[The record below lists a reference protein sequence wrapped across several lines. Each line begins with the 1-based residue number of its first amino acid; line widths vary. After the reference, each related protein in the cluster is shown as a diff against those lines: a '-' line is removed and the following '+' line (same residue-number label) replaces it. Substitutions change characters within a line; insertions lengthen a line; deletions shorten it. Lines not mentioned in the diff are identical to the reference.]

1 MTALASAPAE
11 VATCPHCRG
20 PMPRRT
26 GGAGRPAK
34 FCSDN
39 CRKADNRAAQAARQ
53 ARARLPWLREYLD
66 QSLTEAEGALRRLHA
81 SGLDPDEMLLRPG
94 ARRDLPG
101 DVDYAVRTSL
111 EQLRSAARQHRE
123 AVETAKRHPAGAAPD
138 DDDD

>member
-1 MTALASAPAE
+1 VTAAAAE
-11 VATCPHCRG
+11 AAVTCPHCKG
-20 PMPRRT
+20 PLPAREAGRS
-26 GGAGRPAK
+26 GRPAK
-34 FCSDN
+34 FCSDG
-39 CRKADNRAAQAARQ
+39 CRKADHRAASAARM
-53 ARARLPWLREYLD
+53 ARASLPRLRGYLD
-66 QSLTEAEGALRRLHA
+66 DALTKAEAALHRLHA

-111 EQLRSAARQHRE
+111 ERLRSAAREHRE